1 MFSFITPLRAVIGG
15 IAIAAGL
22 LMWHLWGELETAN
35 KTIGEQKSEIRGLQ
49 ADLISAAETTRK
61 QQQTIADLQDVSKA
75 RAEDAAE
82 LSNRVGSLQ
91 SKLSQLARESDK
103 PGVQQNREVSNNETT
118 CNFYRNGVP
127 EQFLDLMRDAARAAN
142 GNSDQASTDPAR
154 SWVAGSAE
162 HPAARQADDW
172 RSARSVHFE

>member
-61 QQQTIADLQDVSKA
+61 QQQTIADLQEVSKA
-75 RAEDAAE
+75 RADNAAE
-82 LSNRVGSLQ
+82 LSNRVGNLQ
-91 SKLSQLARESDK
+91 SQLSQLARESDS
-103 PGVQQNREVSNNETT
+103 PSGQQSNEVSNDETT

-142 GNSDQASTDPAR
+142 GNSDQASTDLTR
-154 SWVAGSAE
+154 SWVVGAAE